1 MRIQNSNEPFAIRIL
16 TWFAGLASAGMY
28 LSILL
33 VLLKIGPV
41 VIGGERVTRTEWLHI
56 AAPLVAAI
64 GILMAMLC
72 YALASRKP
80 WSRHLV
86 ITMFTLIIVYAS
98 ILGTLNLIHHTMMWR
113 AIIDAAIFG
122 GLSAWYFYFKP
133 NVAAYF
139 RQLAS

>member
-16 TWFAGLASAGMY
+16 TWLAGLASAGMY

-41 VIGGERVTRTEWLHI
+41 MMGGERVTRTEWLHI

-64 GILMAMLC
+64 GILMAMIC
-72 YALASRKP
+72 YAIASRKP

-86 ITMFTLIIVYAS
+86 IARFTLISSPPSRLARS
-98 ILGTLNLIHHTMMWR
+98 AQSMM
-113 AIIDAAIFG
+113 
-122 GLSAWYFYFKP
+122 YPK
-133 NVAAYF
+133 VAVVPATIT
-139 RQLAS
+139 RSQAPRSK